1 MARPTITPPYK
12 LLIFA
17 FLSTWSVL
25 FTFWQTLVLAR
36 LINVISLGQICFL
49 SVSYATILAIGL
61 SMPINSVIPGK
72 HVANPS
78 SESSDAFTSAEDDT
92 TLWTWMTFC
101 ESAAEFTYET
111 VMMPTASAWF
121 NPVISKGAKQ
131 DLDKQDVWRMSPLMS
146 TEVLFRRFR
155 ETRKARSLLRHIL
168 ASNSLDTFL
177 DLSLTAV
184 SVLLDYAG
192 PVFMKL
198 ILERLALPTAQS
210 RTEAIGLALILF
222 GIGMTDAEVSLMRK
236 LPVFVLCVPLSHCRS
251 VLRTTGWLSV

>member
-1 MARPTITPPYK
+1 MARPTITPPYR
-12 LLIFA
+12 LLVFA

-25 FTFWQTLVLAR
+25 FTFWQTLVLSR

-49 SVSYATILAIGL
+49 GVSYATIIAIGL

-101 ESAAEFTYET
+101 ESAAKPGYRI
-111 VMMPTASAWF
+111 VMMPTTTAWF
-121 NPVISKGAKQ
+121 IPVISKGAKQ

-146 TEVLFRRFR
+146 TEVLFRKFR

-177 DLSLTAV
+177 DLSLTSV
-184 SVLLDYAG
+184 TVLLNYAS

-198 ILERLALPTAQS
+198 ILERLAVPTVQS

-222 GIGMTDAEVSLMRK
+222 GIGIIDAEASLMRK
-236 LPVFVLCVPLSHCRS
+236 LLAFASVFR
-251 VLRTTGWLSV
+251 